1 MPLKLVALWA
11 LVLFLGLVVLTCAVW
26 LSATPVEDTFTV
38 TSGDH
43 IVAERTEKDYAQLIL
58 PGVFL
63 AGAVAGFLS
72 SIVVLIRAYRPRAA
86 EARPGDSL
94 S

>member
-1 MPLKLVALWA
+1 MPLKVVALWA

-26 LSATPVEDTFTV
+26 LLATPVEDTSTV
-38 TSGDH
+38 TSGGH
-43 IVAERTEKDYAQLIL
+43 VVAERTQKDYSQLIL

-63 AGAVAGFLS
+63 AGAVAAFLS
-72 SIVVLIRAYRPRAA
+72 SIIFLIRAYRPRAA
-86 EARPGDSL
+86 EAQPGDSL